1 MEKLETLLEPSLSK
15 INQLDMKEL
24 YKMAF
29 IYNAIQD
36 GWVVQKNVENKIEMR
51 KNKEEIDFDSFL
63 CKTMDNYMNLNRL
76 KRDA

>member
-63 CKTMDNYMNLNRL
+63 YKTMDNYMNLNRL